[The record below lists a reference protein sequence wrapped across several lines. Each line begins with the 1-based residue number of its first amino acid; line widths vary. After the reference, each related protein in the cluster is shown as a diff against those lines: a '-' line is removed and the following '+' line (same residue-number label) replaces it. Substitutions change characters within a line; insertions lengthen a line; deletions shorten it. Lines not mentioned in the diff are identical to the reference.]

1 MSRLYGPNS
10 LDILYSSNASRRI
23 PIALGRSATR
33 RCRATLRRA
42 ETLSCSFL
50 ETSPSMTTSD
60 QSHRPA
66 HIVDDVEV
74 VKDLEQRGFHGLDSL
89 SLEELELLAERKRKQ
104 LHLEATEKKANL
116 ESEITSIG
124 QQIKEM
130 QARKVTLE
138 TQLRALAKFPG
149 LASGGGERNTRRNPR
164 KPRNPAETQPPSTPE
179 A

>member
-1 MSRLYGPNS
+1 
-10 LDILYSSNASRRI
+10 
-23 PIALGRSATR
+23 
-33 RCRATLRRA
+33 
-42 ETLSCSFL
+42 
-50 ETSPSMTTSD
+50 MTTSD
-60 QSHRPA
+60 QSHQPA

-104 LHLEATEKKANL
+104 LHLEATEKKARL

-124 QQIKEM
+124 QQIQEL

-138 TQLRALAKFPG
+138 TQLRAIPKSLG
-149 LASGGGERNTRRNPR
+149 LASSGGERAARRNPR
-164 KPRNPAETQPPSTPE
+164 KPSKPTETQLPSTPE